1 MRTIDVK
8 IGRLP
13 DEKTLAAT
21 NNRGPERTSGAL
33 GLTLAPLDAAS
44 RRAAGVDA
52 GTDGV
57 LITDIERDSP
67 LVEKGVEPGA
77 VLLAVAG
84 ELVKS
89 PSAAAAAIAKAEE
102 SGRSAVLLLVRQNG
116 NDRFVAATLK
126 KG

>member
-1 MRTIDVK
+1 MNVK

-13 DEKTLAAT
+13 DEKILATT

-44 RRAAGVDA
+44 RRAAGLDA

-57 LITDIERDSP
+57 LITDLQRDSS

-84 ELVKS
+84 VPVNS
-89 PSAAAAAIAKAEE
+89 PSAAAAAIAKAEK

-116 NDRFVAATLK
+116 NDRFVAGTLK
-126 KG
+126 KD